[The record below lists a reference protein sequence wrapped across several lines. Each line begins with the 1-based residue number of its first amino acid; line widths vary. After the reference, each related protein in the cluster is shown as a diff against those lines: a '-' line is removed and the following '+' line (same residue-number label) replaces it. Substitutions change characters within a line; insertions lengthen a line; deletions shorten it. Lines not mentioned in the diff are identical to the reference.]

1 MQGVA
6 SLPYDLEEKTEIDL
20 PNGGIMDSSRKTAKF
35 MLDQVGKE
43 YGRGGDTILGHLTE
57 GETVIPVQLLEE
69 NPAIATMIRK
79 AFDEQ
84 GESMDRYIV
93 GNEFNM
99 RNPVTGQPEFFGFIK
114 KAFKKLK
121 KAVKKVFREVKRVVK
136 QLAPIVLPII
146 APMAL
151 PLLGGVFATMGT
163 ATMVGI
169 GSMAGSLIAGADF
182 KDALK
187 AGAMGALTA
196 GVVQGGVSK
205 FRGGTFGEGFTSSF
219 TGAPNTSIPTQS
231 VDVVDQGMTTA
242 EIDALSPDVGA
253 GVEAGGIDP
262 AGAQTGGTLDTRLPV
277 NPDLNTNLNTG
288 FTPTPEELALNNQ
301 YRIDTLAADAASS
314 QVPTIDATQVAS
326 AGQTAPTMAD
336 LNAQISDLGIGQ
348 APNPANI
355 ANLDPSQL
363 QMNPNY
369 SGQLGDPNFNLDMN
383 MDYLSQTN
391 PMSGQTFGA
400 EAGFTDPSSA
410 FPELNFGEPIPDTF
424 LGSETLS
431 KITPDFIENP
441 LEATG
446 RFTRDTYNKYISP
459 SRTPAGYT
467 PPAEQMSAYEQAFEI
482 DKIVQSGTVDRATAT
497 KLVMNQSNTAANLAA
512 KGASGASG
520 ASGAAGATHGAM
532 RAYAPMVA
540 LGTGAA
546 YLGGAFE
553 EEYEDTSPGEEA
565 AKLVSVPTGADVY
578 ANAPAGTY
586 APSAQQFFG
595 GSMLAQ
601 YGMPLDYS
609 QQMLANRRQFY
620 PDASLGTYGQG
631 RPLYGAAS
639 GGAINGP
646 GTGTSDSIP
655 AMLSDGEFVMT
666 ADAVRGAG
674 NGSRQAG
681 AQRMYD
687 MMHEFESTAGR

>member
-6 SLPYDLEEKTEIDL
+6 SLPYDLEENTEIDL
-20 PNGGIMDSSRKTAKF
+20 PNGGIMGSSRKTAKF

-114 KAFKKLK
+114 KAFKKIK
-121 KAVKKVFREVKRVVK
+121 KAVKKVFKRIKKVVK
-136 QLAPIVLPII
+136 KLAPIVLPIL
-146 APMAL
+146 APIAL

-187 AGAMGALTA
+187 AGAVGALTA

-219 TGAPNTSIPTQS
+219 TGAPNTSIPTQT
-231 VDVVDQGMTTA
+231 VDVVDKGMTTA
-242 EIDALSPDVGA
+242 EINELGPDLGA

-262 AGAQTGGTLDTRLPV
+262 AGVQTGGTFETRLPV
-277 NPDLNTNLNTG
+277 NPELNTG

-301 YRIDTLAADAASS
+301 YRIDTLAADAASG
-314 QVPTIDATQVAS
+314 QVPSINATQVAGTGTGT
-326 AGQTAPTMAD
+326 GQLPSEIAFNQMDAID
-336 LNAQISDLGIGQ
+336 QKIADLGIGRDL
-348 APNPANI
+348 NPANI
-355 ANLDPSQL
+355 GKIDPSQL
-363 QMNPNY
+363 RIDPNY
-369 SGQLGDPNFNLDMN
+369 SSAQLGDPNFNLDLN
-383 MDYLSQTN
+383 TDYLTDVN
-391 PMSGQTFGA
+391 PLTGKTYGTEMGLPHF
-400 EAGFTDPSSA
+400 EI
-410 FPELNFGEPIPDTF
+410 PEPINFGDPIPDEF
-424 LGSETLS
+424 LGSKTLS

-459 SRTPAGYT
+459 SRTPKGYT
-467 PPAEQMSAYEQAFEI
+467 PPAQPMSAYDQALQV
-482 DKIVQSGTVDRATAT
+482 DKITANTSLTRADAT
-497 KLVMNQSNTAANLAA
+497 KLVINEANTASRLAA
-512 KGASGASG
+512 QGGGA
-520 ASGAAGATHGAM
+520 GAAGATHGTV
-532 RAYAPMVA
+532 RAYAPLAA

-553 EEYEDTSPGEEA
+553 EDVDDTTANEEA
-565 AKLVSVPTGADVY
+565 AKLVSVPTGVDVY
-578 ANAPAGTY
+578 ANAPLGTY
-586 APSAQQFFG
+586 APSAQQFYG
-595 GSMLAQ
+595 GSMLGR
-601 YGMPLDYS
+601 YMPQDYS

-620 PDASLGTYGQG
+620 PEEFLGTYGEG
-631 RPLYGAAS
+631 RPLYGAAN

-687 MMHEFESTAGR
+687 MMHEFEATAGR

>member
-6 SLPYDLEEKTEIDL
+6 SLPYDLEENTEIDL
-20 PNGGIMDSSRKTAKF
+20 PNGGIMGSNRKTAKF
-35 MLDQVGKE
+35 MLDQMGKE
-43 YGRGGDTILGHLTE
+43 YGRGGDTVLGHLTE
-57 GETVIPVQLLEE
+57 GETVIPVKLLEE
-69 NPAIATMIRK
+69 NPAMTTIIRK
-79 AFDEQ
+79 TFADN
-84 GESMDRYIV
+84 GLDMNRYIV
-93 GNEFNM
+93 GDELNVH
-99 RNPVTGQPEFFGFIK
+99 NPVTGQPEFFIK
-114 KAFKKLK
+114 KVFKKIR
-121 KAVKKVFREVKRVVK
+121 KAVKKVFKKLKKVVK
-136 QLAPIVLPII
+136 KLAPIVLPII

-231 VDVVDQGMTTA
+231 IDVVDKGMTTA

-262 AGAQTGGTLDTRLPV
+262 GATGGTLDTRLPV
-277 NPDLNTNLNTG
+277 NPDPL
-288 FTPTPEELALNNQ
+288 
-301 YRIDTLAADAASS
+301 R
-314 QVPTIDATQVAS
+314 PTIDPLRPTIEIPEFQQKLSFDTVRPDNMGLDITSTATPDVTQVANVS
-326 AGQTAPTMAD
+326 QTAPTMAD
-336 LNAQISDLGIGQ
+336 LNAQIDALGIGQ

-355 ANLDPSQL
+355 ANIDPSQL
-363 QMNPNY
+363 RINPNY

-400 EAGFTDPSSA
+400 EVGITDPSSA
-410 FPELNFGEPIPDTF
+410 FPKLNFGDPIPDKF

-431 KITPDFIENP
+431 KITPDFIEKP
-441 LEATG
+441 LEAAG
-446 RFTRDTYNKYISP
+446 RGTRDFYNKYISP

-467 PPAEQMSAYEQAFEI
+467 PPPEPMSAFDQAAEI
-482 DKIVQSGTVDRATAT
+482 DRIVQSGSVDRATAT
-497 KLVMNQSNTAANLAA
+497 KLVLHQSDQAVKLA
-512 KGASGASG
+512 SQ
-520 ASGAAGATHGAM
+520 GAAGTATGATHGAI
-532 RAYAPMVA
+532 RAYAPLA
-540 LGTGAA
+540 AIGTGAA

-553 EEYEDTSPGEEA
+553 EEYEDTTPNEEA
-565 AKLVSVPTGADVY
+565 AKLVSVPTGVDVY
-578 ANAPAGTY
+578 ANAPLGTY
-586 APSAQQFFG
+586 APSAQQFYG
-595 GSMLAQ
+595 GSMLGQ
-601 YGMPLDYS
+601 YMPRDYS

-620 PDASLGTYGQG
+620 PEAFLGTYGEG
-631 RPLYGAAS
+631 RPLYGAAD
-639 GGAINGP
+639 GGAVNGP
-646 GTGTSDSIP
+646 GTGTSDDIP

-666 ADAVRGAG
+666 AKAVRGAG

-687 MMHEFESTAGR
+687 MMHEFESAAGR